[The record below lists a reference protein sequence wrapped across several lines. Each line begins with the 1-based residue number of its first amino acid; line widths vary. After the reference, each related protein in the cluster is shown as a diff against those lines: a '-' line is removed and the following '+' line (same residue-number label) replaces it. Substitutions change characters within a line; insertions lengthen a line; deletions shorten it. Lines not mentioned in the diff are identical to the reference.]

1 MFNKLLELSDG
12 VKPWFMISHL
22 IIGTVCV
29 ISLFVGA
36 IIGSDFFIGVFF
48 YTYPVAF
55 VFSLISAFK
64 PNWILLKEYKE
75 R

>member
-1 MFNKLLELSDG
+1 MFNKLLKLSDG
-12 VKPWFMISHL
+12 VKPWFIISHV

-36 IIGSDFFIGVFF
+36 IGSDFFMGVFF

-55 VFSLISAFK
+55 TSSLISAFK
-64 PNWILLKEYKE
+64 PNWILVKGYKK
-75 R
+75 